1 MSALHSVCSVFF
13 FLEPFGRPRF
23 RFNGFTVNQQRS
35 IRYPDNSAVFSYSKL
50 GQEINKCT
58 LEITIFLMWF
68 KLKIQML
75 IPCAERILNLK
86 TKN

>member
-58 LEITIFLMWF
+58 MEITFFLMLL
-68 KLKIQML
+68 KLNIQLL
-75 IPCAERILNLK
+75 IACA
-86 TKN
+86 